1 MWRAGREAVR
11 ASSATVDFP
20 LSSRPMTWPLYMDAE
35 IKPNRS
41 LSERGFVI
49 LISVIT
55 VANVASAVVFVRMDA
70 HYVLPF
76 LGLDLLAVVVAFLAS
91 YRSGRVIERVQVSPA
106 EVRITYETAK
116 ATRVVWESPTAF
128 TRVTTERDDED
139 RVTALRLALS
149 GRQTTVAAALSPGER
164 GEFAKALEDAIWRAK
179 RGAT

>member
-11 ASSATVDFP
+11 ASSTTVDFP
-20 LSSRPMTWPLYMDAE
+20 LSSASMTSPLYMDAE

-41 LSERGFVI
+41 LSERGFII

-76 LGLDLLAVVVAFLAS
+76 LGIDLLAVVVAFLAS
-91 YRSGRVIERVQVSPA
+91 YRSGRVIERVRVSPA

-116 ATRVVWESPTAF
+116 AIRVVWESPTAF

-139 RVTALRLALS
+139 RVMALRLALS
-149 GRQTTVAAALSPGER
+149 GRHTTVAAALSPGER

-179 RGAT
+179 RGAV